1 MSADDDFFDD
11 NELASRAQSKDYRSF
26 KELVSLH
33 KPAHPRIL
41 FSLGLLLLG
50 SLVAVG
56 SSFLLG
62 YLVQTAFV
70 DRDLVRIGVVSISI
84 IAAEV
89 LQIGLTYLGRHVMAS
104 ATSETIFVIRAKL
117 FDHLAR
123 LPMRFFDKQPLGRTV
138 TRMTHDVEGIEDF
151 FSGTLARLL
160 SAVITLFVVLTT
172 MIVADVSLGLIILV
186 SISPAIFVTFA
197 IRTRIRYLNR
207 EMARKSSAINARLS
221 ELLNGLQVIRSFG
234 AERWSKGL
242 YDERV
247 NDHLDT
253 SLSLNIANAWSRP
266 VILALCYVPLVA
278 LLWFGSREVIVGSM
292 SIGLFVSFV
301 RFCERL
307 SRPVA
312 SIAQE
317 IHMVQQAFTS
327 AERVATF
334 LRHPPEDVELG
345 PNGTR
350 QIEELRGEIEFKNVT
365 MGYDR
370 KHPVLHDVNIKI
382 QAGLKVGLAGR
393 TGSGKT
399 TTLGLLARLYEFNQG
414 EILIDGVPIRQLD
427 RYWLRSN
434 IGYVSQD
441 VVIFKGTLKE
451 NLSFGS
457 EISLPRIHDA
467 VQSTG
472 LARVLES
479 RNLSLDSELLEA
491 GANLSHGE
499 RQLLALTRV
508 LLKNPRLLVLD
519 EATANIDP
527 GFELLIHKAVD
538 ALMQGRTCFMIAHR
552 LDTLKNC
559 DQILVFKEGRICER
573 GSIRELLDLNGYF
586 AELLR
591 SSEPVAAP
599 QSRLEH

>member
-1 MSADDDFFDD
+1 
-11 NELASRAQSKDYRSF
+11 
-26 KELVSLH
+26 
-33 KPAHPRIL
+33 
-41 FSLGLLLLG
+41 
-50 SLVAVG
+50 
-56 SSFLLG
+56 
-62 YLVQTAFV
+62 
-70 DRDLVRIGVVSISI
+70 
-84 IAAEV
+84 
-89 LQIGLTYLGRHVMAS
+89 
-104 ATSETIFVIRAKL
+104 
-117 FDHLAR
+117 
-123 LPMRFFDKQPLGRTV
+123 
-138 TRMTHDVEGIEDF
+138 
-151 FSGTLARLL
+151 
-160 SAVITLFVVLTT
+160 
-172 MIVADVSLGLIILV
+172 
-186 SISPAIFVTFA
+186 
-197 IRTRIRYLNR
+197 
-207 EMARKSSAINARLS
+207 
-221 ELLNGLQVIRSFG
+221 
-234 AERWSKGL
+234 
-242 YDERV
+242 
-247 NDHLDT
+247 
-253 SLSLNIANAWSRP
+253 
-266 VILALCYVPLVA
+266 
-278 LLWFGSREVIVGSM
+278 
-292 SIGLFVSFV
+292 
-301 RFCERL
+301 
-307 SRPVA
+307 
-312 SIAQE
+312 
-317 IHMVQQAFTS
+317 
-327 AERVATF
+327 
-334 LRHPPEDVELG
+334 
-345 PNGTR
+345 
-350 QIEELRGEIEFKNVT
+350 

-457 EISLPRIHDA
+457 DISLPRIHDA

-479 RNLSLDSELLEA
+479 RNLTLDSELLEA

-591 SSEPVAAP
+591 SSEPVAAV